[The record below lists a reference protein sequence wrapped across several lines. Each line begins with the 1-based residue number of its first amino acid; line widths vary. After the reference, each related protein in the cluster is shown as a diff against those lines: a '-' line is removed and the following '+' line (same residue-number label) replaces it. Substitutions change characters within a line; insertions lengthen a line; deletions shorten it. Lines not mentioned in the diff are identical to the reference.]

1 MSLESVIKLLNKC
14 KVCFIIINIG
24 KLLILLWYIWETLP
38 SWYKV
43 YEEVASYLFNTWYN
57 RQCPTPDSF
66 MQPISQAS
74 NYKCWRQITKII
86 CISKCS
92 FTKVNV
98 PFTKGP
104 VVIWDVLFLNPYI
117 RLICYYMIFSY
128 KNLYYIF
135 RKAYQNA

>member
-1 MSLESVIKLLNKC
+1 MSKRN
-14 KVCFIIINIG
+14 VCFIIVNIW
-24 KLLILLWYIWETLP
+24 KLLILLLYPWGTLTC
-38 SWYKV
+38 WYKV

-57 RQCPTPDSF
+57 RQCPTPDSS
-66 MQPISQAS
+66 MQPICQTS
-74 NYKCWRQITKII
+74 NYKCWRQMTKII

-98 PFTKGP
+98 LFTKMP
-104 VVIWDVLFLNPYI
+104 VVIWDALCLDPYI
-117 RLICYYMIFSY
+117 KLICYYTIFSY